1 MKNIKENESY
11 LWYMARRD
19 QMAYMKLK
27 KKYRREVVILSII
40 LIVIIT
46 CDTIPAI
53 FFTSRYGGEG
63 GFTVVFIPF
72 VLIGLFSS
80 IRQMYLL
87 KKIEKDIKLQN
98 YYLPKN
104 NFKP

>member
-46 CDTIPAI
+46 CDTYQP
-53 FFTSRYGGEG
+53 
-63 GFTVVFIPF
+63 
-72 VLIGLFSS
+72 FSS
-80 IRQMYLL
+80 LVGMVEKVVLL
-87 KKIEKDIKLQN
+87 
-98 YYLPKN
+98 
-104 NFKP
+104 